1 MSTITWLSNLK
12 FVQMVERKHND
23 DLESLRSRHQREIHD
38 CEASNLS
45 LQRQKRSL
53 EQELE
58 DMLNRLND
66 QKTENSKLR
75 TTISENSA
83 AVLTMES
90 NTRNLK
96 LKLEVF
102 TAVT

>member
-1 MSTITWLSNLK
+1 
-12 FVQMVERKHND
+12 MVERKHND
-23 DLESLRSRHQREIHD
+23 DLEHLRSRHQREVNELD
-38 CEASNLS
+38 ASNQS

-53 EQELE
+53 EQDLE
-58 DMLNRLND
+58 DTMSRLQD

-90 NTRNLK
+90 DTRNLK
-96 LKLEVF
+96 LRLQVKCMNHNVRNDL
-102 TAVT
+102 

>member
-1 MSTITWLSNLK
+1 
-12 FVQMVERKHND
+12 MVERKHND
-23 DLESLRSRHQREIHD
+23 DLENLRSRHQREVNELD
-38 CEASNLS
+38 ASNQS

-53 EQELE
+53 EQDLE
-58 DMLNRLND
+58 DTMSRLQD

-90 NTRNLK
+90 DTRNLK
-96 LKLEVF
+96 LRLQVKCMN
-102 TAVT
+102 

>member
-1 MSTITWLSNLK
+1 M
-12 FVQMVERKHND
+12 
-23 DLESLRSRHQREIHD
+23 RSRHKRELD
-38 CEASNLS
+38 DLDTSNQS

-58 DMLNRLND
+58 DTMNRLSD

-75 TTISENSA
+75 ATISENSA

-96 LKLEVF
+96 LKLEVDNI
-102 TAVT
+102 T

>member
-1 MSTITWLSNLK
+1 MT
-12 FVQMVERKHND
+12 ERKHNVE
-23 DLESLRSRHQREIHD
+23 LENLRSRHKRELD
-38 CEASNLS
+38 DLDTSNQS

-58 DMLNRLND
+58 DTMNRLSD

-96 LKLEVF
+96 LKLEVCNISYYAISSSVL
-102 TAVT
+102 TNRT

>member
-1 MSTITWLSNLK
+1 L
-12 FVQMVERKHND
+12 D
-23 DLESLRSRHQREIHD
+23 
-38 CEASNLS
+38 ASNQS

-58 DMLNRLND
+58 DTMNRLQD

-83 AVLTMES
+83 SVLTMES
-90 NTRNLK
+90 NTRNLQ
-96 LKLEVF
+96 LKLQ
-102 TAVT
+102 VTYVNYIISNT

>member
-1 MSTITWLSNLK
+1 
-12 FVQMVERKHND
+12 MVERKHAD
-23 DLESLRSRHQREIHD
+23 DLESLRSRHQREIND
-38 CEASNLS
+38 MDSSNQS

-58 DMLNRLND
+58 DTLNRMND
-66 QKTENSKLR
+66 QRAENSKLR

-96 LKLEVF
+96 LKLEVIAV
-102 TAVT
+102 TAVDCGPFG